1 MTVPTSFETFRK
13 ALEIDTA
20 TVDSAADLQ
29 QRARKALEALP
40 GFERSFLSGS
50 YARNTRLDP
59 LNDIDI
65 VVVVADTAE
74 WNDDPETAMR
84 AAGEVVRPEFP
95 GCRISMGAH
104 AAKIVPEDPPI
115 EGVHLDVVVAR
126 SAGWGSSLEISER
139 LPSPTWK
146 LSDPEAHRVA
156 LSKANEAWAGRLVPM
171 IKQVKHWN
179 RNASGDGLKSFLV
192 EALALRIFTGSGDRS
207 AAEMIQK
214 FFAEAK
220 SAILTPTTNPAVPD
234 GVVDGD
240 LTGDERASHSD
251 RLAKASKA
259 ADDAVS
265 VAKTDEDAAEDIW
278 HGLFGD
284 PFPKPVRDDAKE
296 AIAKALR
303 AGTAGAAGGTLL
315 PGGGRPIIPARS
327 FGDRDA

>member
-13 ALEIDTA
+13 ALEIDKA

-84 AAGEVVRPEFP
+84 AAGGGRAPGVPRLPDQHGRSCGEDRARGPADRGRPSRCRRCPECGLGQCARDQRTTAESDLEAERSRGSPRRPLQGKRGLGWSPGADDQAGQALEPQRFGRWPEVVPRRGPRAAHLHRVRRPL
-95 GCRISMGAH
+95 GCR
-104 AAKIVPEDPPI
+104 D
-115 EGVHLDVVVAR
+115 
-126 SAGWGSSLEISER
+126 
-139 LPSPTWK
+139 
-146 LSDPEAHRVA
+146 DPEV
-156 LSKANEAWAGRLVPM
+156 
-171 IKQVKHWN
+171 
-179 RNASGDGLKSFLV
+179 
-192 EALALRIFTGSGDRS
+192 LRRGEEHD
-207 AAEMIQK
+207 
-214 FFAEAK
+214 
-220 SAILTPTTNPAVPD
+220 LDPTTNPAVPD

-278 HGLFGD
+278 YGLFGD
-284 PFPKPVRDDAKE
+284 PFPKPVRDDANGSD
-296 AIAKALR
+296 R
-303 AGTAGAAGGTLL
+303 QGA
-315 PGGGRPIIPARS
+315 PSRNGRR
-327 FGDRDA
+327 GRRDTHA